1 MTGQALVAETY
12 VDFSESRS
20 CGWDGARANGS
31 ARVHSHVHSWI
42 IKSGKTH
49 TRSKTEHQT
58 VQEVFM
64 TGQPLV
70 ADTYMYCSERRSC
83 RWECAAERLV
93 ESPLTRGLM
102 DQVKCCVKVIV
113 VNVKRTNN
121 HEHDQKQVS

>member
-1 MTGQALVAETY
+1 
-12 VDFSESRS
+12 
-20 CGWDGARANGS
+20 
-31 ARVHSHVHSWI
+31 
-42 IKSGKTH
+42 
-49 TRSKTEHQT
+49 
-58 VQEVFM
+58 M

-70 ADTYMYCSERRSC
+70 ADTYMYCSERKSC